1 MATRTTQDMQQE
13 LGAAIEELLEL
24 EVEAGHLDVAI
35 KEDHKERERAAKTGG
50 KIRNALARR
59 KSKVAEVRD
68 RAEELPYELHFA
80 RVRVAELRKEAAQS
94 KTAEIEAE
102 VEIEG

>member
-35 KEDHKERERAAKTGG
+35 KEDA
-50 KIRNALARR
+50 
-59 KSKVAEVRD
+59 
-68 RAEELPYELHFA
+68 
-80 RVRVAELRKEAAQS
+80 
-94 KTAEIEAE
+94 
-102 VEIEG
+102 